1 MSIYSGSRRGWKD
14 LNDVVQPI
22 PRRSSQAT
30 APGTSSALHDVNDW
44 TAVRKARPAEHL
56 LPLTEKW
63 FDGFPPDR
71 APCALA
77 SQYPRVCN
85 MIAVLWNDHRGAPEL
100 FEDLLTDRR
109 GGRAGFPPAVRRDL
123 HGVQEFWYSGALKL

>member
-14 LNDVVQPI
+14 LNDVVQTI
-22 PRRSSQAT
+22 PQRAQPSPASSPTRQEDST
-30 APGTSSALHDVNDW
+30 DW
-44 TAVRKARPAEHL
+44 ASVRKARPAEHL
-56 LPLTEKW
+56 LPLAEKW
-63 FDGFPPDR
+63 FDGFPSDR

-77 SQYPRVCN
+77 SQYPRICN
-85 MIAVLWNDHRGAPEL
+85 MIAVLWNDHRGAPQL

-123 HGVQEFWYSGALKL
+123 HTVQEVWYRGLFKL

>member
-14 LNDVVQPI
+14 FTDVVQAI
-22 PRRSSQAT
+22 PARAT
-30 APGTSSALHDVNDW
+30 PSRGAPSSALVDTTDW
-44 TAVRKARPAEHL
+44 SSVRRARPAEHL

-63 FDGFPPDR
+63 FDKFPSDR

-85 MIAVLWNDHRGAPEL
+85 MIAVQWNDHRGAPEL
-100 FEDLLTDRR
+100 FEDLMTDRR

-123 HGVQEFWYSGALKL
+123 QSVQEFWYSGQIAL

>member
-22 PRRSSQAT
+22 GRRDQQSPAVDHAT
-30 APGTSSALHDVNDW
+30 ALRDVNDW
-44 TAVRKARPAEHL
+44 TPLRKARPAEHL

-63 FDGFPPDR
+63 FDGFPADR

-100 FEDLLTDRR
+100 FEDLLTDKR

-123 HGVQEFWYSGALKL
+123 HAVQEYWYTGALKL

>member
-22 PRRSSQAT
+22 GRRDQQAPAANHAT
-30 APGTSSALHDVNDW
+30 ALRDVNDW
-44 TAVRKARPAEHL
+44 TALRKARPAEHL

-63 FDGFPPDR
+63 FDGFPSDR

-100 FEDLLTDRR
+100 FEDLLTDKR

-123 HGVQEFWYSGALKL
+123 HAVQEYWYTGALKL

>member
-22 PRRSSQAT
+22 AKRMQPAAANT
-30 APGTSSALHDVNDW
+30 SALHDVNDW
-44 TAVRKARPAEHL
+44 SAVRKARPAEHL

-63 FDGFPPDR
+63 FDGFPPER

-77 SQYPRVCN
+77 SQYPRICN
-85 MIAVLWNDHRGAPEL
+85 LIAVHWNDHRGAPEL

-123 HGVQEFWYSGALKL
+123 LAVQEHWYSGQLKL

>member
-14 LNDVVQPI
+14 LNDVVQTLPHRTQ
-22 PRRSSQAT
+22 P
-30 APGTSSALHDVNDW
+30 SAANASTPLQDSNDW
-44 TAVRKARPAEHL
+44 TAVRKARPAEYL

-85 MIAVLWNDHRGAPEL
+85 MIAVQWNGKLSSSSEVTTPRPAASSNDVTVPVNARSS
-100 FEDLLTDRR
+100 
-109 GGRAGFPPAVRRDL
+109 RAAVR
-123 HGVQEFWYSGALKL
+123 

>member
-22 PRRSSQAT
+22 AKRMQPAAANT
-30 APGTSSALHDVNDW
+30 SALHDVNDW
-44 TAVRKARPAEHL
+44 SAVRKARPAEHL

-85 MIAVLWNDHRGAPEL
+85 MIAVQWNDHRGAPQL

-123 HGVQEFWYSGALKL
+123 HAVQEYWYSGALKL

>member
-22 PRRSSQAT
+22 AKPHADLV
-30 APGTSSALHDVNDW
+30 AANTSSAMHDVERLDA
-44 TAVRKARPAEHL
+44 AVRKARPAEHL

-77 SQYPRVCN
+77 SQYPRICN
-85 MIAVLWNDHRGAPEL
+85 LIAVLWNDHRGAPEL
-100 FEDLLTDRR
+100 FEDL
-109 GGRAGFPPAVRRDL
+109 
-123 HGVQEFWYSGALKL
+123 